1 MTLSPLPGHGSDIHE
16 PGADAPGPAA
26 APPRMGSGRYFNQ
39 EFKVD
44 TVKIALGQQAVSDR
58 PDLMIATTL
67 GSCVAACIH
76 DPVRGIGGMNHFM
89 LPDLPA
95 SELEGNGLAARYGS
109 VAMER
114 LINALLAA
122 GAERRR
128 LQVKL
133 FGGGRV
139 IESSYDIGGLNS
151 RFALDYVQ
159 AEGLILAGRD
169 LGGGSA
175 RRLHYFPHSGRAL
188 RRLLRPEA
196 AVDTVTRERRFI
208 THLGRAP
215 EEGDVE
221 LFAPADPGGS

>member
-1 MTLSPLPGHGSDIHE
+1 MNAATLPHDESAPVGSSR
-16 PGADAPGPAA
+16 
-26 APPRMGSGRYFNQ
+26 RMGSGRYFNR
-39 EFKVD
+39 EFNAD
-44 TVKIALGQQAVSDR
+44 TIKIGLGQQAVSDH
-58 PDLMIATTL
+58 PHLMIATTL

-95 SELEGNGLAARYGS
+95 SELEGAGMAARYGS

-139 IESSYDIGGLNS
+139 IDSSYDIGGLNS
-151 RFALDYVQ
+151 RFALDYVRT
-159 AEGLILAGRD
+159 EGLTLAGHD

-196 AVDTVTRERRFI
+196 AADTVTREQRFMI
-208 THLGRAP
+208 HLSQTP
-215 EEGDVE
+215 EEGEVE
-221 LFAPADPGGS
+221 LFTPANPGGS

>member
-1 MTLSPLPGHGSDIHE
+1 MNASTLPHRASS
-16 PGADAPGPAA
+16 PAA
-26 APPRMGSGRYFNQ
+26 PARRLGSGRYFNH
-39 EFKVD
+39 EFKTE

-58 PDLMIATTL
+58 GDLMIATTL

-89 LPDLPA
+89 LPDMPV
-95 SELEGNGLAARYGS
+95 SELEGAGAAARYGS

-122 GAERRR
+122 GADRRR

-133 FGGGRV
+133 FGGASV
-139 IESSYDIGGLNS
+139 IDSSYDIGGLNS
-151 RFALDYVQ
+151 RFALDYVR
-159 AEGLILAGRD
+159 AEGLTLAGQD

-196 AVDTVTRERRFI
+196 AADTVTRERSFI
-208 THLGRAP
+208 THFARTP
-215 EEGDVE
+215 VEGEVE
-221 LFAPADPGGS
+221 LFGPADAGGN

>member
-1 MTLSPLPGHGSDIHE
+1 MNAVPLPQPESSRSATHRRI
-16 PGADAPGPAA
+16 
-26 APPRMGSGRYFNQ
+26 GSGRYFNQ

-76 DPVRGIGGMNHFM
+76 DPVRRIGGMNHFM

-95 SELEGNGLAARYGS
+95 IELEGAGVAARYGS

-151 RFALDYVQ
+151 RFALDYVR
-159 AEGLILAGRD
+159 AEGLTLAGQD
-169 LGGGSA
+169 LGGDSA

-196 AVDTVTRERRFI
+196 AADTVTRERRFI
-208 THLGRAP
+208 THLSQSP
-215 EEGDVE
+215 EEGEVE

>member
-1 MTLSPLPGHGSDIHE
+1 MNAASLPRHDSTHAVSPRRL
-16 PGADAPGPAA
+16 
-26 APPRMGSGRYFNQ
+26 GSGRYFNQ

-67 GSCVAACIH
+67 GSCVAACMH

-95 SELEGNGLAARYGS
+95 SELEGAGVAARYGS

-151 RFALDYVQ
+151 RFALDYVR
-159 AEGLILAGRD
+159 AEGLMLAGQD

-196 AVDTVTRERRFI
+196 AADTMTRERRFI
-208 THLGRAP
+208 THLSRTP
-215 EEGDVE
+215 EEGEVE

>member
-1 MTLSPLPGHGSDIHE
+1 MNAEPLARQEPVSPT
-16 PGADAPGPAA
+16 
-26 APPRMGSGRYFNQ
+26 PRGRIGSGRYFNR
-39 EFKVD
+39 EFNAD
-44 TVKIALGQQAVSDR
+44 TVKIGLGQQAVSDR

-76 DPVRGIGGMNHFM
+76 DPVRGIGGVNHFM

-95 SELEGNGLAARYGS
+95 SELEGAGMSARYGS

-151 RFALDYVQ
+151 RFALDYVRT
-159 AEGLILAGRD
+159 EGLTLAGHD
-169 LGGGSA
+169 LGGDSA

-196 AVDTVTRERRFI
+196 AADTVTRERRFI
-208 THLGRAP
+208 THLSQAP
-215 EEGDVE
+215 EEGEVE
-221 LFAPADPGGS
+221 LFTPADPEGS

>member
-1 MTLSPLPGHGSDIHE
+1 MNAEPLPRQEPTGPVPRNRIGS
-16 PGADAPGPAA
+16 G
-26 APPRMGSGRYFNQ
+26 MGSGRYFNR
-39 EFKVD
+39 EFNAD
-44 TVKIALGQQAVSDR
+44 TVKIGLGQQAVSDR
-58 PDLMIATTL
+58 SDLMIATTL

-95 SELEGNGLAARYGS
+95 SELEGAGMAARYGS

-122 GAERRR
+122 GAERQR

-151 RFALDYVQ
+151 RFALDYVRT
-159 AEGLILAGRD
+159 EGLTLAGHD

-175 RRLHYFPHSGRAL
+175 RRVHYFPHSGRAL

-196 AVDTVTRERRFI
+196 AADTVTRERRFI
-208 THLGRAP
+208 THLSQAP
-215 EEGDVE
+215 EEGEVE
-221 LFAPADPGGS
+221 LFTPADPEGS

>member
-1 MTLSPLPGHGSDIHE
+1 MTASTLSHT
-16 PGADAPGPAA
+16 APGPAPA
-26 APPRMGSGRYFNQ
+26 ARRLGSGRYFNH
-39 EFKVD
+39 EFRVD

-58 PDLMIATTL
+58 GDLMIATTL

-89 LPDLPA
+89 LPDLPP
-95 SELEGNGLAARYGS
+95 SELEGAGAAARYGS

-122 GAERRR
+122 GADRRR

-133 FGGGRV
+133 FGGASV

-151 RFALDYVQ
+151 RFALDYVR
-159 AEGLILAGRD
+159 AEGLTLAGQD

-196 AVDTVTRERRFI
+196 AADTVTRERSFI
-208 THLGRAP
+208 TNLAQAP
-215 EEGDVE
+215 VEGEVE
-221 LFAPADPGGS
+221 LFGPADPGGN

>member
-1 MTLSPLPGHGSDIHE
+1 MNASPLPRHE
-16 PGADAPGPAA
+16 SGRTAM
-26 APPRMGSGRYFNQ
+26 PRRLGSGRYFNQ
-39 EFKVD
+39 EFKAE

-95 SELEGNGLAARYGS
+95 SELEGAGVAARYGS

-128 LQVKL
+128 LRVKL

-139 IESSYDIGGLNS
+139 IESSYDIGGLNG
-151 RFALDYVQ
+151 RFALDYVRT
-159 AEGLILAGRD
+159 EGLMLAGQD

-196 AVDTVTRERRFI
+196 AADTVTRERRFI
-208 THLGRAP
+208 THLSQTP
-215 EEGDVE
+215 EEGEVE

>member
-1 MTLSPLPGHGSDIHE
+1 MH
-16 PGADAPGPAA
+16 A
-26 APPRMGSGRYFNQ
+26 APESSPEPARAASPRRMGSGRYFNQ

-44 TVKIALGQQAVSDR
+44 TVKIALGEQAVSDR

-89 LPDLPA
+89 LPDLLE
-95 SELEGNGLAARYGS
+95 SEPDGAGMAARYGS

-114 LINALLAA
+114 LIDALLAA

-139 IESSYDIGGLNS
+139 IDSSYDIGGLNS
-151 RFALDYVQ
+151 RFALDYVRT
-159 AEGLILAGRD
+159 EGLTLAGYD

-196 AVDTVTRERRFI
+196 AADAVTRERHFI
-208 THLGRAP
+208 TRLDRTP
-215 EEGDVE
+215 EEGKVE
-221 LFAPADPGGS
+221 PLVPTDAGGS

>member
-1 MTLSPLPGHGSDIHE
+1 MSAEPLPRQE
-16 PGADAPGPAA
+16 PVRPT
-26 APPRMGSGRYFNQ
+26 PRNSMGSGRYFNR
-39 EFKVD
+39 EFNAD
-44 TVKIALGQQAVSDR
+44 TVKIGLGQQAISDR

-95 SELEGNGLAARYGS
+95 SELEGAGMAARYGS

-122 GAERRR
+122 GAERQR

-151 RFALDYVQ
+151 RFALDYVRT
-159 AEGLILAGRD
+159 EGLTLAGHD

-196 AVDTVTRERRFI
+196 AAETVTRERRFI
-208 THLGRAP
+208 THLSQAP
-215 EEGDVE
+215 EEGEVE
-221 LFAPADPGGS
+221 LFTHADPEGS

>member
-1 MTLSPLPGHGSDIHE
+1 MNAEPLPRQE
-16 PGADAPGPAA
+16 PASPTPRN
-26 APPRMGSGRYFNQ
+26 RMGSGRYFNR
-39 EFKVD
+39 EFNAD
-44 TVKIALGQQAVSDR
+44 AVKIGLGQQAVSDR

-95 SELEGNGLAARYGS
+95 SELEGAGMAARYGS

-122 GAERRR
+122 GAERQR

-139 IESSYDIGGLNS
+139 IESSYDIGGLNC
-151 RFALDYVQ
+151 RFALDYVRT
-159 AEGLILAGRD
+159 EGLTLAGHD

-175 RRLHYFPHSGRAL
+175 RRVHYFPHSGRAL

-196 AVDTVTRERRFI
+196 AADTVTRERRFI
-208 THLGRAP
+208 THLSHAP
-215 EEGDVE
+215 EEGEVE
-221 LFAPADPGGS
+221 LFTPADPEGS

>member
-1 MTLSPLPGHGSDIHE
+1 MNASTLSRSD
-16 PGADAPGPAA
+16 PGPAA
-26 APPRMGSGRYFNQ
+26 APVRRLGSGRYFNH
-39 EFKVD
+39 EFKTE
-44 TVKIALGQQAVSDR
+44 TVKIALGEQAVSDR
-58 PDLMIATTL
+58 DDLMIATTL

-95 SELEGNGLAARYGS
+95 SELEGAGAAARYGS

-114 LINALLAA
+114 LINALLVA
-122 GAERRR
+122 GADRRR

-133 FGGGRV
+133 FGGASV

-151 RFALDYVQ
+151 RFALDYVR
-159 AEGLILAGRD
+159 AEGLMLAAQD

-175 RRLHYFPHSGRAL
+175 RRLHYFPRSGRAL

-196 AVDTVTRERRFI
+196 AADTVTRERSFI
-208 THLGRAP
+208 THLARTP
-215 EEGDVE
+215 VEGEVE
-221 LFAPADPGGS
+221 LFGPTDPGGN

>member
-1 MTLSPLPGHGSDIHE
+1 MNASPLPHDE
-16 PGADAPGPAA
+16 PAPAGFSR
-26 APPRMGSGRYFNQ
+26 RMGSGRYFNR
-39 EFKVD
+39 EFNAD
-44 TVKIALGQQAVSDR
+44 TIKIGLGQQAVSDR

-76 DPVRGIGGMNHFM
+76 DPVRRIGGTNHFM

-95 SELEGNGLAARYGS
+95 SELEGAGMAARYGS

-122 GAERRR
+122 GAERQR

-151 RFALDYVQ
+151 RFALDYVRT
-159 AEGLILAGRD
+159 EGLTLAGHD
-169 LGGGSA
+169 LGGGFA

-196 AVDTVTRERRFI
+196 AADTVRREQRFI
-208 THLGRAP
+208 RLPSQLP
-215 EEGDVE
+215 EEGEVE
-221 LFAPADPGGS
+221 LFTPTDPGGS

>member
-1 MTLSPLPGHGSDIHE
+1 MNASPLPHPETAPTGSSR
-16 PGADAPGPAA
+16 
-26 APPRMGSGRYFNQ
+26 RMGSGRYFNR
-39 EFKVD
+39 EFNAD
-44 TVKIALGQQAVSDR
+44 TIKIGLGQQAISDR

-89 LPDLPA
+89 LPDLPE
-95 SELEGNGLAARYGS
+95 SELEGAGMAARYGS

-122 GAERRR
+122 GAERQR

-139 IESSYDIGGLNS
+139 IDSSYDIGGLNS
-151 RFALDYVQ
+151 RFALDYVRR
-159 AEGLILAGRD
+159 EGLTLAGHD

-196 AVDTVTRERRFI
+196 AAEAVTRERRFI
-208 THLGRAP
+208 TQLSQTP
-215 EEGDVE
+215 EEGEVE
-221 LFAPADPGGS
+221 LFTPTDPGGS